1 MQGSY
6 CDLLRSGID
15 YMSALTEDEEKE
27 DEDED
32 ESETQTKRRTFSRS
46 STRVSTILCVLC
58 VL

>member
-15 YMSALTEDEEKE
+15 YMSALIEDEEKE
-27 DEDED
+27 DEGED

-46 STRVSTILCVLC
+46 STRVSTVCIVM
-58 VL
+58 